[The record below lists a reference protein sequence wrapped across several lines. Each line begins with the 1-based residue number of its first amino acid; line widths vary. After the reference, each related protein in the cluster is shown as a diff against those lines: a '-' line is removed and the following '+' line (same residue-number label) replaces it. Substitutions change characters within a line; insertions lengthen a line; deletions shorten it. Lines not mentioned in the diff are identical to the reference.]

1 MTNSDHDNKQDD
13 NPHQNHE
20 TITFTTG
27 QPVKA
32 RRYYR
37 DGTGR
42 FEKHRQTHDLYVI
55 GDRKNGKIS
64 YTSDVRDVQAYSST
78 ATFIYS
84 PTGMTHEEMEQFL
97 KAKNLWDIA
106 QIDRIKLYRNGERIH
121 ALKVNQHQT
130 IKDLNVVRKKYE
142 EIDYVSTNHLEKD
155 KLDYFEAVL
164 TPPEEKVENSKTEVT
179 A

>member
-20 TITFTTG
+20 TVTFTTG

-37 DGTGR
+37 TGTGR
-42 FEKHRQTHDLYVI
+42 FEKHRQSHDLYVI
-55 GDRKNGKIS
+55 GDKKNGQIRH
-64 YTSDVRDVQAYSST
+64 TSDVRDVQAYSST

-84 PTGMTHEEMEQFL
+84 PTGLTHSEIESFLEE
-97 KAKNLWDIA
+97 KNLWNIDRL
-106 QIDRIKLYRNGERIH
+106 DRIKLYRNGERMDAI
-121 ALKVNQHQT
+121 KVNQHDT

-142 EIDYVSTNHLEKD
+142 EIDYVSTNHLERD
-155 KLDYFEAVL
+155 KLDYFEAFL
-164 TPPEEKVENSKTEVT
+164 SPPTESENQSEVT